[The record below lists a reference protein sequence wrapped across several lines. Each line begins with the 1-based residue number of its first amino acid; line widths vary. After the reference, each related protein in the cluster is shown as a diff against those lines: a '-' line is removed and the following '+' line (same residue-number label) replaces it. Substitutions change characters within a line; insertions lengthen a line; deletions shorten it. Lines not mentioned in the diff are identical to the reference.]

1 MIGRK
6 GNEVGRGNI
15 GRLLLVSDVAEPVIS
30 IQRLIRFVERSWIKA
45 HEIPETNSMRMVLIL
60 VLELS

>member
-15 GRLLLVSDVAEPVIS
+15 GRLQLVSDVAEPVIS
-30 IQRLIRFVERSWIKA
+30 IQRLIRFVERSWIQA
-45 HEIPETNSMRMVLIL
+45 QEIPETNSMRMVLIL